1 MPLSRNR
8 LAVAGVLVLLLVAG
22 WFAFL
27 RPSGTTHVTAYF
39 TEAKGIYAG
48 DKVTV
53 LGVAVGKIEKITPER
68 DRVRIDMR
76 INDGVKLPT
85 DVKAA
90 IASPALVSVRT
101 IALGPTYGGGPAL
114 SDGSVIPISRTA
126 VPVEWDAIKDQLV
139 RLTAVLGPNG
149 VNKNGSVS
157 KLVSSSADYLRGQG
171 TSLNHTIKQLSAAM
185 TTLSDNRGD
194 LFATVRNL
202 QVFVEALEGSD
213 AQVREF
219 NTRLASVS
227 SALSDDREA
236 VAGSLQ
242 ALRRAFTDV
251 RAFLDDNR
259 ELTSGTI
266 ADLRSTTS
274 VLAEN
279 RQRLADLLQVAPTT
293 LSNFYN
299 ILDPRNGAQTGVMA
313 FQNLNAPAQIIC
325 AALLNLNGK
334 PQECA
339 QVLEPLV
346 NYLKVDA
353 PPTGLLA
360 DMAISHTGGGSSS
373 GGGTGSS
380 NPLASLT
387 SILGGGR

>member
-27 RPSGTTHVTAYF
+27 RPNGTTHVTAYF
-39 TEAKGIYAG
+39 TEAKGIYTG

-53 LGVAVGKIEKITPER
+53 LGVGVGKIEKITPER
-68 DRVRIDMR
+68 DRVRVDMR
-76 INDGVKLPT
+76 INDDVKLPA

>member
-53 LGVAVGKIEKITPER
+53 LGVAVGNIEKITPER

-139 RLTAVLGPNG
+139 RLTAALGPNG

-171 TSLNHTIKQLSAAM
+171 TSLNHTITQLSAAM

>member
-1 MPLSRNR
+1 MSLSRKR
-8 LAVAGVLVLLLVAG
+8 LAVVGVLVLLLVAG

-27 RPSGTTHVTAYF
+27 RPSATTHVTAYF

-53 LGVAVGKIEKITPER
+53 LGVGVGKIEKITPER

-76 INDGVKLPT
+76 INDDVKLPA

-101 IALGPTYGGGPAL
+101 IALGPAYDGGAAL

-126 VPVEWDAIKDQLV
+126 VPVEWDAVKDQLV
-139 RLTAVLGPNG
+139 RLTAALGPNG
-149 VNKNGSVS
+149 ANKNGSVS

-171 TSLNHTIKQLSAAM
+171 TSLNQTIKQLSAAM

-227 SALSDDREA
+227 ASLSDDREA
-236 VAGSLQ
+236 VAGSLR

-251 RAFLDDNR
+251 RAFLDENR

-325 AALLNLNGK
+325 AALLNLNGR
-334 PQECA
+334 PQQCA

-353 PPTGLLA
+353 PPTGLLS
-360 DMAISHTGGGSSS
+360 DMVTPPTGVGSSS
-373 GGGTGSS
+373 GGATGSS
-380 NPLASLT
+380 NPLADLT

>member
-1 MPLSRNR
+1 MTLSRNR
-8 LAVAGVLVLLLVAG
+8 LAVAGVLVLLLIAG

-27 RPSGTTHVTAYF
+27 RPSGPTHVTAYF
-39 TEAKGIYAG
+39 TEAKGIYSG

-53 LGVAVGKIEKITPER
+53 LGVDVGKIETITPER
-68 DRVRIDMR
+68 GRVRIDMR
-76 INDGVKLPT
+76 INHDVKLPT

-101 IALGPTYGGGPAL
+101 IALGPAYDGGPAL

-126 VPVEWDAIKDQLV
+126 VPVEWDAVKDQLV
-139 RLTAVLGPNG
+139 RLTAALGPNG
-149 VNKNGSVS
+149 ANKNGSIS
-157 KLVSSSADYLRGQG
+157 KLVSSSANYLRGQG
-171 TSLNHTIKQLSAAM
+171 TSLNQTIKQLSAAM

-227 SALSDDREA
+227 AALSDDREA
-236 VAGSLQ
+236 VAGSLH

-251 RAFLDDNR
+251 RAFLDENR

-334 PQECA
+334 PQQCA

-353 PPTGLLA
+353 PPTGLLSE
-360 DMAISHTGGGSSS
+360 MATPRTGVGSSS
-373 GGGTGSS
+373 GGATGSS
-380 NPLASLT
+380 NPLANLT

>member
-1 MPLSRNR
+1 MALSRKR
-8 LAVAGVLVLLLVAG
+8 LAVAGVLVLLLIAG
-22 WFAFL
+22 WFALL
-27 RPSGTTHVTAYF
+27 RPSGTTHVSAYF
-39 TEAKGIYAG
+39 TEAKGIYSG

-53 LGVAVGKIEKITPER
+53 LGVGVGKIETITPER

-76 INDGVKLPT
+76 INDDVKLPT

-101 IALGPTYGGGPAL
+101 IALGPAYVGGPAL

-126 VPVEWDAIKDQLV
+126 VPVEWDAVKDQLV
-139 RLTAVLGPNG
+139 RLTAALGPNG
-149 VNKNGSVS
+149 ANKDGSVS

-171 TSLNHTIKQLSAAM
+171 TSLNQTIKQLSAAM
-185 TTLSDNRGD
+185 TMLSDNRGD

-219 NTRLASVS
+219 NRRLASVS
-227 SALSDDREA
+227 AALSDDREA

-251 RAFLDDNR
+251 RAFLDENR

-313 FQNLNAPAQIIC
+313 FQNLNAPALIIC
-325 AALLNLNGK
+325 EALLNLNGK
-334 PQECA
+334 PQQCA

-353 PPTGLLA
+353 PPTGLLSE
-360 DMAISHTGGGSSS
+360 MATPRTGVGSSS
-373 GGGTGSS
+373 GGATGSS
-380 NPLASLT
+380 NPLSDLT

>member
-139 RLTAVLGPNG
+139 RLTAALGPNG

-171 TSLNHTIKQLSAAM
+171 TSLNHTITQLSAAM

>member
-39 TEAKGIYAG
+39 TAAKGIYAG

-53 LGVAVGKIEKITPER
+53 LGVAVGNIEKITPER

-139 RLTAVLGPNG
+139 RLTAALGPNG

-171 TSLNHTIKQLSAAM
+171 TSLNHTITQLSAAM

-353 PPTGLLA
+353 PPTGLLS
-360 DMAISHTGGGSSS
+360 DMAIPRTGGGSSS

-380 NPLASLT
+380 NTLASLT